1 MFGNTDLQQV
11 LRYQADLRRD
21 AADARKVARFSASK
35 EPSTKGQPRRLL
47 GLRLSLAQ

>member
-21 AADARKVARFSASK
+21 AARDRRVVRINRSQ
-35 EPSTKGQPRRLL
+35 EPTKGQPRRVL
-47 GLRLSLAQ
+47 GLRLSLA

>member
-21 AADARKVARFSASK
+21 AAQRRRVAEITSAKKEQSPARRV
-35 EPSTKGQPRRLL
+35 L
-47 GLRLSLAQ
+47 GLRLSLA